1 MLRGAG
7 PRATGAR
14 TFVALVTNPMAKIW
28 QLQRGAS
35 VLPDGSVHFSVW
47 APRARRVRVRLTSD
61 GEGEFELTERENG
74 VFEASV
80 RGARAGSEYGFVLDS
95 EDKLLPDPV
104 SRFQPHGVH
113 GPSRV
118 VDPRALSWTDDGW
131 RGVAM
136 RDLVIYELHV
146 GTFTPE
152 GTFEAIIPLL
162 RGLRRELGVTAI
174 EIMPVAQFP
183 GSRNWGYDGVE
194 LYAVQNSYGGP
205 DGLKALVNAAHA
217 EGLAVILDCVYNHIG
232 PEGNY
237 LPLYGPYFTEKY
249 KTPWGP
255 ALNYDDAD
263 SDEVRRYVVDNALYW
278 VTEYHVDGLR
288 LDAVHG
294 IFDFS
299 AKHLLQE
306 IVENVHAQ
314 AAQVGRTVVVIG
326 ESDLN
331 DPKLIRPIE
340 QFGYGL
346 DGQWSDDFHHAVHAL
361 LTEETLGYYSDF
373 GGADQVAESLREP
386 FVYDGCFS
394 SHRRRRHGGSSEGLP
409 REKFVVAIQNH
420 DQIGNRASGDRLTT
434 TLAPDQLRLAAALL
448 LLSPYV
454 PLIFMGQEYGET
466 NPFQYFVSH
475 GDPQLVEA
483 VREGRRKEFEAFG
496 WGDDVPDPHSEDTF
510 QHSKLDRRRA
520 AEAEHAAVFA
530 LYRDLLALR
539 DEEPMLL
546 PDGAAISVSE
556 QDGCIVLLRQAKDA
570 PDRHGGA
577 LLALFNCTRAQR
589 DVPLPDALGSG
600 RWTLRLTTDA
610 LGYGGQGRNVA
621 EIGGEEMAVGAGTDA
636 WSAAGSGG
644 GADRGALG
652 DGGPFDSPRRLMES
666 ESHKRMVAMPPW
678 SAALYI
684 RQ

>member
-1 MLRGAG
+1 MSNL
-7 PRATGAR
+7 
-14 TFVALVTNPMAKIW
+14 W

-35 VLPDGSVHFSVW
+35 VVSGAGVRFSVW
-47 APRARRVRVRLTSD
+47 APRASRVRVRLTSE
-61 GEGEFELTERENG
+61 GEGEYELARGEHG
-74 VFEASV
+74 VFETTVS
-80 RGARAGSEYGFVLDS
+80 GATSGTEYGFVLDDN
-95 EDKLLPDPV
+95 DKLLPDPV

-113 GPSRV
+113 GPSSV
-118 VDPRALSWTDDGW
+118 VDPKAFSWTDDGW
-131 RGVAM
+131 RGLEM
-136 RDLVIYELHV
+136 RELVIYELHV

-152 GTFEAIIPLL
+152 GTFAAAIPYL
-162 RGLRRELGVTAI
+162 RGLRHELGVTAI

-183 GSRNWGYDGVE
+183 GARNWGYDGVE

-205 DGLKALVNAAHA
+205 EGLKQLVEAAHA
-217 EGLAVILDCVYNHIG
+217 VGLAVLLDVVYNHMG

-255 ALNYDDAD
+255 ALNYDDTD

-306 IVENVHAQ
+306 IVEEVHAQ
-314 AAQVGRTVVVIG
+314 ADKLGRRVVVIG

-361 LTEETLGYYSDF
+361 LTEETLGYYADF
-373 GGADQVAESLREP
+373 GDVDKLAASLREP
-386 FVYDGCFS
+386 FVYAGSFS
-394 SHRRRRHGGSSEGLP
+394 PHRRRRHGGKSEGLP

-420 DQIGNRASGDRLTT
+420 DQIGNRASGDRLSTV
-434 TLAPDQLRLAAALL
+434 LSPDQIRLAAALL

-475 GDPQLVEA
+475 GDPGLVDA
-483 VREGRRKEFEAFG
+483 VRTGRRKEFESFG
-496 WGDDVPDPHSEDTF
+496 WGDDVPDPQSEETF
-510 QHSKLDRRRA
+510 RRSTLDRDRA
-520 AEAEHAAVFA
+520 SRPEHSAIYQ

-539 DEEPMLL
+539 EEEPMLL
-546 PDGAAISVSE
+546 PDGSALDVFEA
-556 QDGCIVLLRQAKDA
+556 DGCITMLRREAGGETRDTGSGTRDA
-570 PDRHGGA
+570 GRGE
-577 LLALFNCTRAQR
+577 LLAVFNCTGESREVA
-589 DVPLPDALGSG
+589 LPDGCDG

-610 LGYGGQGRNVA
+610 TGYGGEGRLSDDSGDA
-621 EIGGEEMAVGAGTDA
+621 ISVGAERDA
-636 WSAAGSGG
+636 WSAPAAPAS
-644 GADRGALG
+644 AESKSSRMSKRDDA
-652 DGGPFDSPRRLMES
+652 PRRLLEADAPRQS
-666 ESHKRMVAMPPW
+666 VTMPPW
-678 SAALYI
+678 AAAVFI
-684 RQ
+684 SST

>member
-1 MLRGAG
+1 
-7 PRATGAR
+7 
-14 TFVALVTNPMAKIW
+14 MANLW
-28 QLQRGAS
+28 QLERGAS
-35 VLPDGSVHFSVW
+35 VLPHDKDGGGVRFSVW
-47 APRARRVRVRLTSD
+47 APRASRVRVRLTSGD
-61 GEGEFELTERENG
+61 EGEYELTRGENA
-74 VFEASV
+74 VFETVVPNATV
-80 RGARAGSEYGFVLDS
+80 GTEYGFVLD
-95 EDKLLPDPV
+95 ENDKLVPDPV

-113 GPSRV
+113 GPSSV
-118 VDPRALSWTDDGW
+118 VDPNGFAWTDDGW

-152 GTFEAIIPLL
+152 SSFAGVIPYL
-162 RGLRRELGVTAI
+162 RGLRHELGVTAI

-183 GSRNWGYDGVE
+183 GARNWGYDGVE

-205 DGLKALVNAAHA
+205 DGLKQLVNAAHA
-217 EGLAVILDCVYNHIG
+217 EGLAVILDVVYNHLG

-263 SDEVRRYVVDNALYW
+263 SDEVRRYIVDNALHW

-299 AKHLLQE
+299 ATHLLQE
-306 IVENVHAQ
+306 IAEAVHEQ
-314 AAQVGRTVVVIG
+314 ADQLGRQVVVIG

-340 QFGYGL
+340 QYGYGL

-361 LTEETLGYYSDF
+361 LTEETLGYYADF
-373 GGADQVAESLREP
+373 GHVDDVAASLEEP
-386 FVYDGCFS
+386 FVYNGS
-394 SHRRRRHGGSSEGLP
+394 YSPHRRRRHGGESVGLP

-420 DQIGNRASGDRLTT
+420 DQIGNRASGDRLSTV
-434 TLAPDQLRLAAALL
+434 LAPDQLRLAAALL

-454 PLIFMGQEYGET
+454 PLIFMGEEYGET

-483 VREGRRKEFEAFG
+483 VRAGRSKEFEAFG
-496 WGDDVPDPHSEDTF
+496 WGDDVPDPQAEETF
-510 QHSKLDRRRA
+510 RRSMLDRARA
-520 AEAEHAAVFA
+520 SRPEHAAMYQ

-546 PDGAAISVSE
+546 PDGADITVGE
-556 QDGCIVLLRQAKDA
+556 TQGCITMVRRPRGASDGK
-570 PDRHGGA
+570 GGELVA
-577 LLALFNCTRAQR
+577 VFNCTAESHE
-589 DVPLPDALGSG
+589 VSLPDGLGG

-610 LGYGGQGRNVA
+610 TGYGGEGRSVE
-621 EIGGEEMAVGAGTDA
+621 EIGGEELAVGAA
-636 WSAAGSGG
+636 SAQSWNTENESLGSGTSSSG
-644 GADRGALG
+644 
-652 DGGPFDSPRRLMES
+652 PRRVLS
-666 ESHKRMVAMPPW
+666 ADTAAKRAVVIPPW
-678 SAALYI
+678 SAAVYI

>member
-1 MLRGAG
+1 MSNL
-7 PRATGAR
+7 
-14 TFVALVTNPMAKIW
+14 W

-35 VLPDGSVHFSVW
+35 VLSDEGVRFSVW
-47 APRARRVRVRLTSD
+47 APRASRVRVRLTSEEK
-61 GEGEFELTERENG
+61 GEGDYDLARDENG
-74 VFEASV
+74 VFEAVV
-80 RGARAGSEYGFVLDS
+80 REARAGTEYGFILDDN
-95 EDKLLPDPV
+95 EKLLPDPV

-113 GPSRV
+113 GPSSV
-118 VDPRALSWTDDGW
+118 VDPKTFQWSDAAW

-152 GTFEAIIPLL
+152 GTFAAITPFL
-162 RGLRRELGVTAI
+162 RGLRRELGVNAI

-194 LYAVQNSYGGP
+194 LYAVQNTYGGP
-205 DGLKALVNAAHA
+205 DGLKQLVNAAHA
-217 EGLAVILDCVYNHIG
+217 EGLAVILDVVYNHVG

-263 SDEVRRYVVDNALYW
+263 SDEVRRYIIDNALYW
-278 VTEYHVDGLR
+278 VTEYHADGLR

-306 IVENVHAQ
+306 IVEEVHAQ
-314 AAQVGRTVVVIG
+314 ADQLGRRVVVIG

-340 QFGYGL
+340 QYGYGL

-361 LTEETLGYYSDF
+361 LTEETLGYYADF
-373 GGADQVAESLREP
+373 GAAGHVAAALREP
-386 FVYDGCFS
+386 FVYAGSFS
-394 SHRRRRHGGSSEGLP
+394 PHRKRRHGGSSEGLP
-409 REKFVVAIQNH
+409 REKFVVATQNH
-420 DQIGNRASGDRLTT
+420 DQIGNRASGDRLSTV
-434 TLAPDQLRLAAALL
+434 LEPDQLRLSAALL

-475 GDPQLVEA
+475 SDAQLVDA
-483 VREGRRKEFEAFG
+483 VRAGRRQEFVSFG
-496 WGDDVPDPHSEDTF
+496 WGDDVPDPQSEETF
-510 QHSKLDRRRA
+510 RRSTLDRARA
-520 AEAEHAAVFA
+520 HQPEHAAIFA
-530 LYRDLLALR
+530 LYRDLLVLR

-546 PDGAAISVSE
+546 PDGAELSVTE
-556 QDGCIVLLRQAKDA
+556 REGCITVLRRPRDA
-570 PDRHGGA
+570 RVENASG
-577 LLALFNCTRAQR
+577 LLAVFNCTGEAR
-589 DVPLPDALGSG
+589 DVPLPDNASG

-610 LGYGGQGRNVA
+610 ADYGGEGRAA
-621 EIGGEEMAVGAGTDA
+621 EEIDGEEMAVGAGRGA
-636 WSAAGSGG
+636 WSARHGSL
-644 GADRGALG
+644 GAVAQSDR
-652 DGGPFDSPRRLMES
+652 PRRLMNADGGGTT
-666 ESHKRMVAMPPW
+666 RTVAIPPW
-678 SAALYI
+678 TAALYV

>member
-1 MLRGAG
+1 MVN
-7 PRATGAR
+7 T
-14 TFVALVTNPMAKIW
+14 W
-28 QLQRGAS
+28 QLQRGAT
-35 VLPDGSVHFSVW
+35 VLPDGSVRFAVW
-47 APRARRVRVRLTSD
+47 APRAQRVRVRLTSD
-61 GEGEFELTERENG
+61 GEGEHELAGMEDG
-74 VFEASV
+74 VFEAVVRDASV
-80 RGARAGSEYGFVLDS
+80 DSEYGFVLDDQ
-95 EDKLLPDPV
+95 DKLLPDPV

-118 VDPRALSWTDDGW
+118 VDPNAFQWTDDGW
-131 RGVAM
+131 RGRAM

-194 LYAVQNSYGGP
+194 LYAVQNTYGGP
-205 DGLKALVNAAHA
+205 NGLKQLVNAAHA
-217 EGLAVILDCVYNHIG
+217 EGLAVILDVVYNHVG

-263 SDEVRRYVVDNALYW
+263 SDEVRRYVVENALYW

-306 IVENVHAQ
+306 IVEEVHDQ
-314 AAQVGRTVVVIG
+314 ADRLGRTVVVIG

-346 DGQWSDDFHHAVHAL
+346 DGQWSDDFHHAVHAA
-361 LTEETLGYYSDF
+361 LTEERLGYYADF
-373 GGADQVAESLREP
+373 GDVDQVADALREP
-386 FVYDGCFS
+386 FVYNGVHS
-394 SHRRRRHGGSSEGLP
+394 PHRRRRHGGSSEGLP

-420 DQIGNRASGDRLTT
+420 DQVGNRASGDRLTT
-434 TLAPDQLRLAAALL
+434 TLEADQLRLAAALL

-466 NPFQYFVSH
+466 NPFQYFVHH
-475 GDPQLVEA
+475 GDPELVEA
-483 VREGRRKEFEAFG
+483 VRAGRRKEFEAFG
-496 WGDDVPDPHSEDTF
+496 WGDDVPDPQAEETF
-510 QHSKLDRRRA
+510 QRSKLDRRRA
-520 AEAEHAAVFA
+520 AEPHNAGMFA

-539 DEEPMLL
+539 AEEPMLL
-546 PDGAAISVSE
+546 PDGAAISVTE
-556 QDGCIVLLRQAKDA
+556 RDGCITLLRHGRH
-570 PDRHGGA
+570 DRDHGAGEI
-577 LLALFNCTRAQR
+577 LVLFNCTAESR
-589 DVPLPDALGSG
+589 DVALPESLGG
-600 RWTLRLTTDA
+600 RWVLRLTTDDA
-610 LGYGGQGRNVA
+610 AY
-621 EIGGEEMAVGAGTDA
+621 GGEERIAQSAERRAWSADSSELDAQRSAPNALLQTLSAQRQTLSAQRETLCAERTTLSA
-636 WSAAGSGG
+636 WSAA
-644 GADRGALG
+644 
-652 DGGPFDSPRRLMES
+652 
-666 ESHKRMVAMPPW
+666 V
-678 SAALYI
+678 YI

>member
-1 MLRGAG
+1 MSNL
-7 PRATGAR
+7 
-14 TFVALVTNPMAKIW
+14 W

-35 VLPDGSVHFSVW
+35 VIPGAGVRFSVW
-47 APRARRVRVRLTSD
+47 APRAQRVRVRLTSE
-61 GEGEFELTERENG
+61 GEGEYELARGENG
-74 VFEASV
+74 VFETTV
-80 RGARAGSEYGFVLDS
+80 RGTAVGTEYGFVLDDS
-95 EDKLLPDPV
+95 DKLVPDPV

-113 GPSRV
+113 GPSSV
-118 VDPRALSWTDDGW
+118 VDPNAFAWSDDGW
-131 RGVAM
+131 RGLGM

-152 GTFEAIIPLL
+152 GTFAAIIPYL
-162 RGLRRELGVTAI
+162 RGLRHELGVTAI

-183 GSRNWGYDGVE
+183 GARNCGYDGVE

-205 DGLKALVNAAHA
+205 EGLKQLVDAAHA
-217 EGLAVILDCVYNHIG
+217 VGLAVIIDAVYNHVG

-306 IVENVHAQ
+306 IVEAVHAQ
-314 AAQVGRTVVVIG
+314 AEQLGRQVVVIG

-340 QFGYGL
+340 EYGYGL

-361 LTEETLGYYSDF
+361 LTEETLGYYADF
-373 GGADQVAESLREP
+373 GGIDQVAASLREP
-386 FVYDGCFS
+386 FVYAGSFS
-394 SHRRRRHGGSSEGLP
+394 PHRRRRHGGKSEGLP

-420 DQIGNRASGDRLTT
+420 DQIGNRASGDRLSTV
-434 TLAPDQLRLAAALL
+434 LAPDQLRLGAALL

-475 GDPQLVEA
+475 GDPELVKA
-483 VREGRRKEFEAFG
+483 VREGRRKEFESFG
-496 WGDDVPDPHSEDTF
+496 WGDDVPDPQSEETF
-510 QHSKLDRRRA
+510 RRSTLDRDRA
-520 AEAEHAAVFA
+520 SRPEHAAVYQ

-539 DEEPMLL
+539 DEEPMLR
-546 PDGAAISVSE
+546 PDGATIEVTES
-556 QDGCIVLLRQAKDA
+556 DGCITMLRRYAGRVARD
-570 PDRHGGA
+570 GGRGEA
-577 LLALFNCTRAQR
+577 LAVFNCTRQSR
-589 DVPLPDALGSG
+589 EVLLPDAAG
-600 RWTLRLTTDA
+600 RHWVLRLTTDA
-610 LGYGGQGRNVA
+610 VAYGGEGRLSDA
-621 EIGGEEMAVGAGTDA
+621 GSEEIAVGAATSA
-636 WSAAGSGG
+636 WSTAG
-644 GADRGALG
+644 GAPHAEREALG
-652 DGGPFDSPRRLMES
+652 AAEHDNRPRRLLHADSPRQLVS
-666 ESHKRMVAMPPW
+666 MPPW
-678 SAALYI
+678 TVAVYL

>member
-1 MLRGAG
+1 ML
-7 PRATGAR
+7 
-14 TFVALVTNPMAKIW
+14 LYVTILMANLW
-28 QLQRGAS
+28 QLQRGAT
-35 VLPDGSVHFSVW
+35 VLPGGGVRFTVW
-47 APRARRVRVRLTSD
+47 APRAKRVQVRLTSH
-61 GEGEFELTERENG
+61 GEAEHELTPADNG
-74 VFEASV
+74 VFAAV
-80 RGARAGSEYGFVLDS
+80 VHAAAAGTEYGFVLD
-95 EDKLLPDPV
+95 ENEKLLPDPV

-118 VDPRALSWTDDGW
+118 VDPKTFQWDDTEW
-131 RGVAM
+131 RGRVM

-146 GTFTPE
+146 GTFTRE
-152 GTFEAIIPLL
+152 GTFDAVIPLL
-162 RGLRRELGVTAI
+162 LGLRRELGVTAI

-183 GSRNWGYDGVE
+183 GERNWGYDGVE

-205 DGLKALVNAAHA
+205 DGLKRLVNAAHR
-217 EGLAVILDCVYNHIG
+217 EGLAVILDVVYNHLG

-263 SDEVRRYVVDNALYW
+263 SDDVRRYVVDNALYW

-306 IVENVHAQ
+306 IVEAVHAQ
-314 AAQVGRTVVVIG
+314 ADLLGRTVVVIG

-331 DPKLIRPIE
+331 DPKLIRSTE

-346 DGQWSDDFHHAVHAL
+346 DGQWSDDFHHAVHAA
-361 LTEETLGYYSDF
+361 LTEEKLGYYADF
-373 GGADQVAESLREP
+373 GGVDQVAEALREP
-386 FVYDGCFS
+386 FVYSGSFS
-394 SHRRRRHGGSSEGLP
+394 PHRRRRHGGSSEGLA
-409 REKFVVAIQNH
+409 REKFVVALQNH
-420 DQIGNRASGDRLTT
+420 DQIGNRATGDRLSTS
-434 TLAPDQLRLAAALL
+434 LSPDQLRLAAALL

-475 GDPQLVEA
+475 GDLELVEA
-483 VREGRRKEFEAFG
+483 VRAGRRKEFEAFG
-496 WGDDVPDPHSEDTF
+496 WGDDVPDPQAVETF
-510 QHSKLDRRRA
+510 ERSKLDRDRA
-520 AEAEHAAVFA
+520 ARPEHAMVFA

-539 DEEPMLL
+539 DEEPLLL
-546 PDGAAISVSE
+546 PDAGEISVQE
-556 QDGCIVLLRQAKDA
+556 RDGCIILVRRPRRNDVRGE
-570 PDRHGGA
+570 PSA
-577 LLALFNCTRAQR
+577 LLAVFNCTGSAREI
-589 DVPLPDALGSG
+589 PLAEPLGGHWS
-600 RWTLRLTTDA
+600 LRLTTDA
-610 LGYGGQGRNVA
+610 VGYGGEGRAVE
-621 EIGGEEMAVGAGTDA
+621 EIGGEELAVGAGARAEGGSQGAAASLGSEPYDA
-636 WSAAGSGG
+636 
-644 GADRGALG
+644 
-652 DGGPFDSPRRLMES
+652 PRRLAEP
-666 ESHKRMVAMPPW
+666 ETPKRVIPAPPW

>member
-1 MLRGAG
+1 MSNL
-7 PRATGAR
+7 
-14 TFVALVTNPMAKIW
+14 W

-35 VLPDGSVHFSVW
+35 VIPGAGVRFSVW
-47 APRARRVRVRLTSD
+47 APRAQRVRVRLTSE
-61 GEGEFELTERENG
+61 GEGEYELARRENG
-74 VFEASV
+74 VYETTVSGV
-80 RGARAGSEYGFVLDS
+80 TAGTEYGFVLDDN
-95 EDKLLPDPV
+95 DKLVPDPV

-113 GPSRV
+113 GPSSV
-118 VDPRALSWTDDGW
+118 VDPNAFAWSDDGW
-131 RGVAM
+131 RGLGM

-152 GTFEAIIPLL
+152 GTFAAIIPYL
-162 RGLRRELGVTAI
+162 RGLRHELGVTAI

-183 GSRNWGYDGVE
+183 GARNWGYDGVE

-205 DGLKALVNAAHA
+205 EGLKQLVDAAHA
-217 EGLAVILDCVYNHIG
+217 VGLAVIIDAVYNHVG

-278 VTEYHVDGLR
+278 VTEYHIDGLR

-306 IVENVHAQ
+306 IVEAVHAQ
-314 AAQVGRTVVVIG
+314 GEQLGRQVVVIG

-340 QFGYGL
+340 EYGYGL
-346 DGQWSDDFHHAVHAL
+346 DGQWSDDFHHAVHAA
-361 LTEETLGYYSDF
+361 LTEETLGYYADF
-373 GGADQVAESLREP
+373 GGIDQVAASLREP
-386 FVYDGCFS
+386 FVYAGSFS
-394 SHRRRRHGGSSEGLP
+394 PHRRRRHGGKSAGLP

-420 DQIGNRASGDRLTT
+420 DQIGNRASGDRLSTL
-434 TLAPDQLRLAAALL
+434 LAPDQLRLAAALL

-475 GDPQLVEA
+475 GDPELVKA
-483 VREGRRKEFEAFG
+483 VREGRRKEFESFG
-496 WGDDVPDPHSEDTF
+496 WGDDVPDPQSEETLRR
-510 QHSKLDRRRA
+510 SVLDRDRA
-520 AEAEHAAVFA
+520 SRPEHAAVYQ

-539 DEEPMLL
+539 DEEPMLR
-546 PDGAAISVSE
+546 PDGASVEVTES
-556 QDGCIVLLRQAKDA
+556 DGCITILRRAVGRGTRGD
-570 PDRHGGA
+570 GSGE
-577 LLALFNCTRAQR
+577 LLAVFNCTGEPRELA
-589 DVPLPDALGSG
+589 LPDASDN
-600 RWTLRLTTDA
+600 RWSLRLTTDA
-610 LGYGGQGRNVA
+610 TGYGG
-621 EIGGEEMAVGAGTDA
+621 E
-636 WSAAGSGG
+636 
-644 GADRGALG
+644 
-652 DGGPFDSPRRLMES
+652 
-666 ESHKRMVAMPPW
+666 
-678 SAALYI
+678 
-684 RQ
+684 